1 MSITFTYTKIT
12 GQYYLDYTDEWEE
25 YGVDFEYEVDSEQI
39 AKEVAKLVNRDYFKY
54 GDNSKAI
61 ELFIS
66 DCDILEE
73 VAEMY
78 YDELREIF
86 REEAMESYE

>member
-1 MSITFTYTKIT
+1 MTFYYTKIT
-12 GQYYLDYTDEWEE
+12 EVAYLDGSDEYE
-25 YGVDFEYEVDSEQI
+25 YDGEDFEYEVDSEQI
-39 AKEVAKLVNRDYFKY
+39 AKEVAELVNRDYFKC